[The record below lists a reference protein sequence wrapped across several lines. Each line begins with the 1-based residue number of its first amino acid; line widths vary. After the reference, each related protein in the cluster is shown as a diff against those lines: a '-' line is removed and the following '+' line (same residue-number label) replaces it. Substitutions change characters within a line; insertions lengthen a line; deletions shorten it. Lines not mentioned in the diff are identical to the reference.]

1 MRWFCCV
8 AVWGIGASAALGEDA
23 FALRST
29 VEAGWTSNATETAE
43 GPGDLF
49 VEHKH
54 ELSLAGAIGA
64 LSLRGTVL
72 FEQTRFA
79 TVSVEDDMAAAA
91 GIEAALA
98 LDKGMV
104 LRAGYAVTRDW
115 IGEGLPLDGAMIGLA
130 GGKVTHETMLE
141 LAIVGEDQQVS
152 VTANGSWR
160 FPEDSVISG
169 LPIALPPVR
178 LDPEVGVVGVGVNW
192 EKAVSGTMAVLG
204 RLKGD
209 FSSVPEDDQIDYAR
223 LPGTAGTAAGGIRA
237 REGNLFVEF
246 LAGATMIWPLID
258 PGLREVLPYLAMQSE
273 LALNERWVLAL
284 RAEKRVEL
292 DDPLDP
298 VASSVSEV
306 ELSARYRLT
315 DALSLSAAISRSE
328 EAGIFDPS
336 QARRVQSASLR
347 LDYAVT
353 DQARL
358 SLAVM
363 RKWVEASDGDYGADR
378 YMLAL
383 NTQF

>member
-8 AVWGIGASAALGEDA
+8 AVWVLGTSAALSEDA

-29 VEAGWTSNATETAE
+29 VEAGWTSNATETAK
-43 GPGDLF
+43 GTGDLF

-115 IGEGLPLDGAMIGLA
+115 IGEGLPLDSAMIGLA

-141 LAIVGEDQQVS
+141 LAIAGKDQQVS

-237 REGNLFVEF
+237 REGNLFIEF
-246 LAGATMIWPLID
+246 LVGATMIWPLID

-273 LALNERWVLAL
+273 IALNERWVLAL

-358 SLAVM
+358 SLAAM

-378 YMLAL
+378 YTLAL